1 MPRIPTPVLLR
12 RALLLLIWLVAALAV
27 GTTLFLNS
35 SRTTVLAGHDAV
47 VQPTLDGHVVLATG
61 PVLPDVRLD
70 LPGQV
75 GVRVVLGKT
84 DATSSEELFER
95 YALIAA
101 NSEAQITKVRG
112 LVVEMA
118 LASALRGAAVAA
130 IPVLGFLLLGAS
142 RRRDLVEGVRGLHAR
157 PLLGAGLAVAV
168 VLALWQPWFGDESE
182 VDRTRDWMPLA
193 EFLGSGVPV
202 PEEAQGLEVRVDIT
216 SSSTKRLIASAVDTY
231 AISREWYAAAAEA
244 AAEIELREPAE
255 DETVVLMVSDRHD
268 NVGMDRVARAIADRA
283 GATGVFDAGDDTST
297 GKPWEAFSLDSLD
310 DSFSDL
316 DRWAV
321 AGNHDN
327 GPFVGDY
334 LGELG
339 WTRLVGEVAEGPAGG
354 LILGVDDP
362 RSSGLGNWRDE
373 TGLSFAEVE
382 SRIADTACGS
392 DERIDTIL
400 VHDAKLGREA
410 LERGCT
416 DLVVGGHLHVQVGP
430 TRYEGPEG
438 DVGYSWTNGTTGGA
452 AYAIAVGSKP
462 RRDAE
467 VTLITYDDTG
477 RPVGLQLVRLRT
489 DGKYVVGDYQELS
502 YPATV

>member
-1 MPRIPTPVLLR
+1 VLLR
-12 RALLLLIWLVAALAV
+12 RVTLVGVWAVTALVV
-27 GTTLFLNS
+27 GLTLFLNAH
-35 SRTTVLAGHDAV
+35 RTTVLAGHDAV
-47 VQPTLDGHVVLATG
+47 VQPSLDGNVVLATG

-70 LPGQV
+70 VPGV
-75 GVRVVLGKT
+75 LGVRIVLGKT

-95 YALIAA
+95 YALIAS
-101 NSEAQITKVRG
+101 NSEAQIAKVRG

-118 LASALRGAAVAA
+118 LASALRGAAVGA
-130 IPVLGFLLLGAS
+130 IPVLAFLILGAS
-142 RRRDLVEGVRGLHAR
+142 RRRDLLEGVRGLHAR

-168 VLALWQPWFGDESE
+168 VLGLWQPWYGDESE

-193 EFLGSGVPV
+193 EFLGPTVPV
-202 PEEAQGLEVRVDIT
+202 PEDARGLEVRVDIT

-231 AISREWYAAAAEA
+231 ATSREWYDQAAAA
-244 AAEIELREPAE
+244 AAEIELREPEE
-255 DETVVLMVSDRHD
+255 DETVVLLVSDRHD
-268 NVGMDRVARAIADRA
+268 NVGMDRVARAVADRA

-327 GPFVGDY
+327 GSFVGDY
-334 LGELG
+334 LADLG
-339 WTRLVGEVAEGPAGG
+339 WTRLVGEVADGPAGG

-373 TGLSFAEVE
+373 TGLSFSEVE
-382 SRIADTACGS
+382 SRIAETACAS
-392 DERIDTIL
+392 KERINTIL

-410 LERGCT
+410 LERGCA
-416 DLVVGGHLHVQVGP
+416 DLVVGGHLHVQEGP
-430 TRYEGPEG
+430 TPFESPEG
-438 DVGYSWTNGTTGGA
+438 EIGYSLTNGTTGGA

-467 VTLITYDDTG
+467 VTLITYDETG
-477 RPVGLQLVRLRT
+477 RPVGTQAVRLRT
-489 DGKYVVGDYQELS
+489 DGRFFVGDYDELV
-502 YPATV
+502 YPRGI